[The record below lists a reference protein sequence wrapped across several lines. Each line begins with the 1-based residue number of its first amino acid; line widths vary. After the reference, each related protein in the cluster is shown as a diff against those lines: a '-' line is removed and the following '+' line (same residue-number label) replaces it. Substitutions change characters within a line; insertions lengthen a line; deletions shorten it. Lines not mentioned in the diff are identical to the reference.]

1 MSGFKDSQE
10 ANFRR
15 MVRQAVRKGDF
26 TKGERDVTLA
36 VINMWFHH
44 KGGPKPYIHPGR
56 EKIAKKAGVTV
67 KTVSRC
73 LSMLRSAGVLVAVNG
88 LSGGGKIATK
98 YTVNVWSLMT
108 LCGCDW
114 VDEFMRGRGK
124 NVPLSSAEM
133 SHCRRDK
140 MSHSNIGTFKPAFA
154 KGGSNA

>member
-1 MSGFKDSQE
+1 MTSFKNSQE

-15 MVRQAVRKGDF
+15 MVRQAIRKGPF

-36 VINMWFHH
+36 VVNMWFHH

-56 EKIAKKAGVTV
+56 EKIAKKSGVTV

-73 LSMLRSAGVLVAVNG
+73 LATLRASNVLAAVNG
-88 LSGGGKIATK
+88 LSGGGKVATK

-114 VDEFMRGRGK
+114 VDEFMRGRSQ
-124 NVPLSSAEM
+124 NVPLSGAEM

-140 MSHSNIGTFKPAFA
+140 MSRSNIGTSNPSQA
-154 KGGSNA
+154 KEGEDV